1 MSRIITATFAP
12 GSRYTQVK
20 NALWQYDYGVTLRLQ
35 GLELPAA
42 VEVHFATV
50 ERGGESET
58 RIGVTTDGV
67 TEVKIPNALLEL
79 DRTQDYNI
87 YAFVYLADE
96 TSGHTEYKICMTVR
110 SRPKTGKPSQ
120 DEDKEHPFDD
130 AVKAVS
136 AAADRAE
143 TAAEEAA
150 DSASAAKAAAE
161 TTGRDLEEVKKTAVE
176 AIEAVEKAK
185 KHVDQ
190 TIEQFDRHVS
200 ETEQETLTAI
210 GNAAEEAKTAG
221 VKAIDEAKFASV
233 KAVDDAKTRGV
244 QAVKDAQTAA
254 VGAVTKTQTDAETAI
269 DNAKTS
275 GVAAVE
281 QAKNDGMSAV
291 EQAVEEGKLN
301 FVTDAT
307 LTESGRAADAKATGE
322 AIGSL
327 KKRQNILIGTETWN
341 PIVVSDAFEAPLCG
355 LTIYGR
361 SEQVTTTGAQLLDLP
376 DYTGVSRGV
385 KVTVKDG
392 LVSLNGTC
400 TETGWILVEKITPTN
415 LDGVYAIS
423 AYGANREVTLATAN
437 YSKIIN
443 NKESKNVDDKIA
455 EKLAFTATEGEV
467 LNADGIKVMLNAGD
481 TALPWEPY
489 TGGKPSPSPDYPQE
503 IVSAGKDGSI
513 GVEVHGKNIFGGRYY
528 YSLYSNGILFI
539 DKNRKDEEVKFP
551 YQPKAETIGICKVL
565 KCQKGK
571 TYVISVT
578 NPNKNATI
586 GMAEYE
592 NIENAFRE
600 TNAVG
605 FARMVNGTKQ
615 LYTTKTDG
623 ILVCGIAGT
632 WTDGKTTTHE
642 CTESELLQVEEASE
656 ATSYEPYHEPQ
667 SMSVTTPNGLPGIP
681 VSSGGNYTDENGQQW
696 ICDEV
701 DLGRGV
707 YVQRIASFVINA
719 KNANNIYVTNLYTHV
734 TVAVNARIRTPEET
748 SNSLETR
755 INRNLF
761 CEALP
766 WIADEWAST
775 VNSMG
780 FVENG
785 MVDFTVE
792 NSYLGLNAAS
802 TDAERKAA
810 LVKYFTD
817 KPCQIIYRIAT
828 PIEKPLTTAEI
839 AAYKAL
845 TTYGPTTVVET
856 TDGAGLKLSY
866 QQDVNIVIKQLQD
879 ALASITT
886 KEA

>member
-1 MSRIITATFAP
+1 MSRIVTATFAP

-20 NALWQYDYGVTLRLQ
+20 NALWQCDYGVTLRLQ

-161 TTGRDLEEVKKTAVE
+161 TTSRDLKEVKKTVGAVE
-176 AIEAVEKAK
+176 EAK
-185 KHVDQ
+185 KHIDQ
-190 TIEQFDRHVS
+190 TVEQFDEHVS
-200 ETEQETLTAI
+200 ETEQAALTSI
-210 GNAAEEAKTAG
+210 GNVAEEAKIAG
-221 VKAIDEAKFASV
+221 VKAIDEAKFAGV

-361 SEQVTTTGAQLLDLP
+361 SEQVTTTGAQLFEPISNKL
-376 DYTGVSRGV
+376 
-385 KVTVKDG
+385 
-392 LVSLNGTC
+392 
-400 TETGWILVEKITPTN
+400 N
-415 LDGVYAIS
+415 LDGFTITFDENGEKIVVSGTPESSQGFQISKPIQMQAGEKYVLTLDEVHQFENTWLRSSNGVDFGWLGKNTNNMVIITVPDSITERTDCVMYAS
-423 AYGANREVTLATAN
+423 
-437 YSKIIN
+437 
-443 NKESKNVDDKIA
+443 
-455 EKLAFTATEGEV
+455 V
-467 LNADGIKVMLNAGD
+467 LNGEAYNFTMNHLMLNAGEIP
-481 TALPWEPY
+481 LPWEPY

-503 IVSAGKDGSI
+503 IVSAGDDGSI
-513 GVEVHGKNIFGGRYY
+513 GVEVHGKNILGGRYY
-528 YSLYSNGILFI
+528 YANYSNGVLFVSK
-539 DKNRKDEEVKFP
+539 DRKDEEVKFP
-551 YQPKAETIGICKVL
+551 YTPEYESFGVCKVI
-565 KCQKGK
+565 KCKKGK

-592 NIENAFRE
+592 NIENAFVY
-600 TNAVG
+600 TNNVG
-605 FARMVNGTKQ
+605 FVKMSNKTKQ
-615 LYTTKTDG
+615 LYTAKSDG

-656 ATSYEPYHEPQ
+656 STSYEPYHEPQ

-707 YVQRIASFVINA
+707 YVQRVDKGAFDATKALTEQSVI
-719 KNANNIYVTNLYTHV
+719 L
-734 TVAVNARIRTPEET
+734 
-748 SNSLETR
+748 
-755 INRNLF
+755 
-761 CEALP
+761 
-766 WIADEWAST
+766 
-775 VNSMG
+775 
-780 FVENG
+780 
-785 MVDFTVE
+785 
-792 NSYLGLNAAS
+792 
-802 TDAERKAA
+802 
-810 LVKYFTD
+810 
-817 KPCQIIYRIAT
+817 AT

-856 TDGAGLKLSY
+856 TNGAGLKLSY

>member
-1 MSRIITATFAP
+1 MSRIVTATFVP
-12 GSRYTQVK
+12 GSRYEQVK

-221 VKAIDEAKFASV
+221 VKAIDDAKFAGI
-233 KAVDDAKTRGV
+233 KAVDDTKTSGV

-361 SEQVTTTGAQLLDLP
+361 SEQMTTTGAQLLGIP
-376 DYTGVSRGV
+376 DYTGISRGV
-385 KVTVKDG
+385 TITVKEG
-392 LVSLNGTC
+392 LISLHGTC
-400 TETGWILVEKITPTN
+400 TEDGWVLIEQVTPVS
-415 LDGVYAIS
+415 LDGVYILS
-423 AYGANREVTLATAN
+423 VYGADLRATLVTEKYSAIMTSGSASTVNNR
-437 YSKIIN
+437 
-443 NKESKNVDDKIA
+443 IA
-455 EKLAFTATEGEV
+455 KRAAFIVKKGKV
-467 LNADGIKVMLNAGD
+467 LNVDGIKLMLNAGY

-503 IVSAGKDGSI
+503 IVSAGDDGNLSVI
-513 GVEVHGKNIFGGRYY
+513 VKNPD
-528 YSLYSNGILFI
+528 N
-539 DKNRKDEEVKFP
+539 E
-551 YQPKAETIGICKVL
+551 QM
-565 KCQKGK
+565 Q
-571 TYVISVT
+571 SVS
-578 NPNKNATI
+578 
-586 GMAEYE
+586 
-592 NIENAFRE
+592 F
-600 TNAVG
+600 
-605 FARMVNGTKQ
+605 
-615 LYTTKTDG
+615 
-623 ILVCGIAGT
+623 
-632 WTDGKTTTHE
+632 
-642 CTESELLQVEEASE
+642 S
-656 ATSYEPYHEPQ
+656 
-667 SMSVTTPNGLPGIP
+667 TPNGLPGIP
-681 VSSGGNYTDENGQQW
+681 VTSGGNYTDENGKQW
-696 ICDEV
+696 VCDEV

-707 YVQRIASFVINA
+707 YVQRVKGAFDATKALTEQSVI
-719 KNANNIYVTNLYTHV
+719 L
-734 TVAVNARIRTPEET
+734 
-748 SNSLETR
+748 
-755 INRNLF
+755 
-761 CEALP
+761 
-766 WIADEWAST
+766 
-775 VNSMG
+775 
-780 FVENG
+780 
-785 MVDFTVE
+785 
-792 NSYLGLNAAS
+792 
-802 TDAERKAA
+802 
-810 LVKYFTD
+810 
-817 KPCQIIYRIAT
+817 AT
-828 PIEKPLTTAEI
+828 PIENPLTTAEI